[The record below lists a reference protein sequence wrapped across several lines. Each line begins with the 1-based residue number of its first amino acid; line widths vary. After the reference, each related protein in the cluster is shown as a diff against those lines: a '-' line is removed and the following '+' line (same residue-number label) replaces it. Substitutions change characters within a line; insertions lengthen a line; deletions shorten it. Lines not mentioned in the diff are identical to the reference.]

1 MGKMLESSADART
14 KLQMQSAADIK
25 TKYDNRMAS
34 MTLLKNSTQ
43 SKVKVVLAGTNTI
56 AELDLQE
63 ELPQQANS
71 VENLRKGT

>member
-14 KLQMQSAADIK
+14 KLQMQSATDIK